1 MESHKYP
8 SSRSASPSRG
18 SRAVKGTVIAVA
30 STVVAAT
37 SHILA
42 GGNIPTP
49 VALLVTTIIALPL
62 VVLLLSRRLGIVG
75 MTAAVGFTQAL
86 FHTIFVYAGTGY
98 RPGSGDPLPAH
109 AAHMG
114 MAEKFVPTAQ
124 VGSSADLTMWF
135 GHAVATVLTVWLI
148 RRGEVALK
156 RIATSLRRIF
166 LPAGSLA
173 SSQAATFK
181 TPGLCWVNYSSKPI
195 ISSFLLTSNLSLRG
209 PPLLNLQPKH

>member
-1 MESHKYP
+1 MEPSKYP
-8 SSRSASPSRG
+8 ISRSASSSRS

-49 VALLVTTIIALPL
+49 VALLVTAVVALPL
-62 VVLLLSRRLGIVG
+62 VILLLSKRLGIAG

-114 MAEKFVPTAQ
+114 MVEKFVPTAQ
-124 VGSSADLTMWF
+124 VGSSADLMMLF

-166 LPAGSLA
+166 LPTASLSA
-173 SSQAATFK
+173 SQTAALRPHK
-181 TPGLCWVNYSSKPI
+181 LCWINYSSKPI

-209 PPLLNLQPKH
+209 PPVLTLQPKH